1 MTQPPSDPYI
11 DRLRPR
17 TTVLVIAPHAAIR
30 RLICRHLSGEGFRC
44 FEADTAMEA
53 LEVLWMVAAGK
64 IDLVI
69 ADADIPDLG
78 AAALARASRERWPDQ
93 SVLLLLGGA
102 AQLDQD
108 ELTALH
114 ALVLEKPFTRAKLL
128 SAVSTALERRTAPRE
143 TRS

>member
-1 MTQPPSDPYI
+1 M
-11 DRLRPR
+11 
-17 TTVLVIAPHAAIR
+17 R
-30 RLICRHLSGEGFRC
+30 RLICRHLSAEGFRC

-53 LEVLWMVAAGK
+53 LEVLWMVAPGR

-69 ADADIPDLG
+69 ADADIPDLS
-78 AAALARASRERWPDQ
+78 AAALTRASRERWPDQ

-114 ALVLEKPFTRAKLL
+114 AQVLEKPFTRTKLL
-128 SAVSTALERRTAPRE
+128 SAVATALERRTAPRKR
-143 TRS
+143 RS